1 MAYNKT
7 NIFLLI
13 IFTSWLVCGLPIL
26 NIFNTI
32 NVRNIVNLENI
43 ENNENNEK
51 NEKHNVNTNE
61 KYNEK
66 KDDFAVYDY
75 EFMILEKNYTINAT
89 ITKHILIYNTTTQ
102 YYTAEI
108 EISYK
113 NNFDNHYLCKI
124 DINPPKQTSNI
135 YIQNFIYYEYNLGKP
150 INLICNNK
158 KCINKI
164 YYKHENKFHY
174 FNCDVKYEKNENDF
188 KNEF

>member
-7 NIFLLI
+7 NILLTI

-32 NVRNIVNLENI
+32 NVRNIVNLENN

-51 NEKHNVNTNE
+51 S
-61 KYNEK
+61 NEK
-66 KDDFAVYDY
+66 KDDFSVYDY
-75 EFMILEKNYTINAT
+75 EFMIFEKNYTINAI
-89 ITKHILIYNTTTQ
+89 ITKHILIYNSTTQ

-108 EISYK
+108 EMSYK
-113 NNFDNHYLCKI
+113 NNIDNHYLCKI

-158 KCINKI
+158 KCIHKI

-188 KNEF
+188 KTEL